1 MNYGRTTVAVGIL
14 VCMLL
19 MGCMI
24 GEALSKV
31 PEGFRDIKLGM
42 QKTQVLDVLQK
53 NPRHFSYDDMGAQI
67 SEVVRGDD
75 LFRYATYRFD
85 EKGVLVEIRLQMREI
100 LGRDRV
106 LEIFNAQ
113 HNLKL
118 GSVPRF
124 VESGLSIELQENSL
138 VMKIVPAREA
148 HASKGTH

>member
-1 MNYGRTTVAVGIL
+1 MRYGRTVVAVCIL
-14 VCMLL
+14 VCMLFV
-19 MGCMI
+19 GCMI

-31 PEGFRDIKLGM
+31 PEGFRDVKLGM

-67 SEVVRGDD
+67 GEVIRGDD
-75 LFRYATYRFD
+75 LFRYAAYRFD
-85 EKGVLVEIRLQMREI
+85 EQGTLVEIRLQMREI

-106 LEIFNAQ
+106 LEIFNSQ

-118 GSVPRF
+118 GAVPRF

-138 VMKIVPAREA
+138 VIKIVPAGEA
-148 HASKGTH
+148 HASKGKQ